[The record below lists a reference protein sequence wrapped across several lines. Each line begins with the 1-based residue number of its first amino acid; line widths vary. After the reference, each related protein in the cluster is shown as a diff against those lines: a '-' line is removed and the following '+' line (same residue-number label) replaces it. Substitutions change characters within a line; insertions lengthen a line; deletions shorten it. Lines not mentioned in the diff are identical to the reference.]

1 MRMDIEY
8 YRNFIAIVEA
18 GSILGASKKL
28 SIAQPALSNQIKVM
42 QRYFDTQLI
51 IAKRGSHRIEL
62 TDAGRV
68 LLKQA
73 KAIIKNEQNAI
84 KEIADC
90 NSGFSGTLRVSL
102 SPSTSIWFIKRY
114 LTKFAKKYPK
124 VNFELHEVP
133 PAIQAQQMLS
143 GKTELCVA
151 TAPLEQPF
159 RFETI
164 YSRKERL
171 VAYFQKNSLFLHDS
185 KPNMLL
191 DDLDG
196 KPVCL
201 SQGCA
206 NLFLAVCADSHVR
219 PQVLCISTTKL
230 SAMVWAKENT
240 AISIVPSEMED
251 VVEENLVRKVIMD
264 ERLYLEKTL
273 SVVKNRP
280 LSSVADTFLSYFH
293 EES

>member
-1 MRMDIEY
+1 MDIEY

-28 SIAQPALSNQIKVM
+28 NIAQPALSNQLKVM
-42 QRYFDTQLI
+42 QRYYDAQLI
-51 IAKRGSHRIEL
+51 IAKRGGHRIEL

-73 KAIIKNEQNAI
+73 KVIIENEQIAL
-84 KEIADC
+84 KEITDC
-90 NSGFSGTLRVSL
+90 NTGFSGTLRISL
-102 SPSTSIWFIKRY
+102 SPSMSIWFIRRY
-114 LTKFAKKYPK
+114 LTKFSKKYPK
-124 VNFELHEVP
+124 VNFELHEGP
-133 PAIQAQQMLS
+133 PSVQIDQMLS
-143 GKTELCVA
+143 GKTEFCVA
-151 TAPLEQPF
+151 NAPLEQAF

-171 VAYFQKNSLFLHDS
+171 MAFFHKNSLFLHDT

-206 NLFLAVCADSHVR
+206 GLFLAVCADSHIR
-219 PQVLCISTTKL
+219 PQVLSISTTKL
-230 SAMVWAKENT
+230 SAMTWAKEDAGIT
-240 AISIVPSEMED
+240 IVPAEL
-251 VVEENLVRKVIMD
+251 EEAVADDLFRKSIAD
-264 ERLYLEKTL
+264 DRLYMDKTL
-273 SVVKNRP
+273 SIVKGRP
-280 LSSVADTFLSYFH
+280 LSNVAETFLSYFH
-293 EES
+293 EEI

>member
-1 MRMDIEY
+1 
-8 YRNFIAIVEA
+8 
-18 GSILGASKKL
+18 
-28 SIAQPALSNQIKVM
+28 
-42 QRYFDTQLI
+42 
-51 IAKRGSHRIEL
+51 
-62 TDAGRV
+62 
-68 LLKQA
+68 
-73 KAIIKNEQNAI
+73 
-84 KEIADC
+84 
-90 NSGFSGTLRVSL
+90 
-102 SPSTSIWFIKRY
+102 
-114 LTKFAKKYPK
+114 
-124 VNFELHEVP
+124 
-133 PAIQAQQMLS
+133 
-143 GKTELCVA
+143 
-151 TAPLEQPF
+151 
-159 RFETI
+159 
-164 YSRKERL
+164 
-171 VAYFQKNSLFLHDS
+171 
-185 KPNMLL
+185 MLL

>member
-1 MRMDIEY
+1 MDIEY

-28 SIAQPALSNQIKVM
+28 SIAQPALSKQIKVM

-62 TDAGRV
+62 TDAGKV

-73 KAIIKNEQNAI
+73 KAIVKSEQNVI

-102 SPSTSIWFIKRY
+102 SPSTSIWFIRRY

-133 PAIQAQQMLS
+133 PAIQTEKMLS
-143 GKTELCVA
+143 GRTELCVA
-151 TAPLEQPF
+151 TAPLEQSF

-171 VAYFQKNSLFLHDS
+171 VAYYNKSSLFLHDN

-206 NLFLAVCADSHVR
+206 NLFQAVCADSRVR
-219 PQVLCISTTKL
+219 PQILCISTTKL
-230 SAMVWAKENT
+230 SAMTWAKENT
-240 AISIVPSEMED
+240 GISIVPSEMEETTD
-251 VVEENLVRKVIMD
+251 DSLIRKVIMD

-273 SVVKNRP
+273 CIVKNRP
-280 LSSVADTFLSYFH
+280 LSSVAESFLSFFH
-293 EES
+293 EET